1 MKKSF
6 QTDFNHDKSCVCKMY
21 SLFDIC
27 KDKFC
32 DKIESIFVALPVT
45 FLLEPYPSSI
55 QGPESDP
62 VGFGVAL
69 S

>member
-1 MKKSF
+1 
-6 QTDFNHDKSCVCKMY
+6 MY
-21 SLFDIC
+21 SLFYIF
-27 KDKFC
+27 KDKFY
-32 DKIESIFVALPVT
+32 DKIESISVALPVT